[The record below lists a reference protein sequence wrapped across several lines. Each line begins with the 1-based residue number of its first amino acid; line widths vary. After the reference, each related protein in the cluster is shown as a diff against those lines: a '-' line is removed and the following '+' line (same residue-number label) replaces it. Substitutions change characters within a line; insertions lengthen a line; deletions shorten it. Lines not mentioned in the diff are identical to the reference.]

1 MLANKTLINMKY
13 VREIMEFSKIT
24 SISTNDVLRIFYH
37 SDLYF
42 LLKNGISDIYCMSDN
57 WLVEKLKEECEN
69 KNMSKYVGT
78 RVNLGVFFMIFFEK

>member
-1 MLANKTLINMKY
+1 MKY

-24 SISTNDVLRIFYH
+24 GISTNDVLRIFYR

-69 KNMSKYVGT
+69 KNMS
-78 RVNLGVFFMIFFEK
+78 N

>member
-1 MLANKTLINMKY
+1 MLANKTLTNMKY

-69 KNMSKYVGT
+69 KKYLKNYVYM
-78 RVNLGVFFMIFFEK
+78 L

>member
-1 MLANKTLINMKY
+1 MLANRTLTNMKY

-24 SISTNDVLRIFYH
+24 SISTNDVLRIFYN

-57 WLVEKLKEECEN
+57 WLVEELKEEYEN
-69 KNMSKYVGT
+69 KNMSK
-78 RVNLGVFFMIFFEK
+78 

>member
-24 SISTNDVLRIFYH
+24 SILTNDVLRIFYH

-57 WLVEKLKEECEN
+57 WLVEELKEEYEN

-78 RVNLGVFFMIFFEK
+78 RVNLGVFFYDIF

>member
-1 MLANKTLINMKY
+1 MLANKTLTNMKY

-24 SISTNDVLRIFYH
+24 GISTNDVLRIFYH

-57 WLVEKLKEECEN
+57 WLAEKLKEECEN
-69 KNMSKYVGT
+69 KNMSK
-78 RVNLGVFFMIFFEK
+78 

>member
-1 MLANKTLINMKY
+1 MKY

-69 KNMSKYVGT
+69 KNMSKQVGT
-78 RVNLGVFFMIFFEK
+78 RVSLGVFFYDIF